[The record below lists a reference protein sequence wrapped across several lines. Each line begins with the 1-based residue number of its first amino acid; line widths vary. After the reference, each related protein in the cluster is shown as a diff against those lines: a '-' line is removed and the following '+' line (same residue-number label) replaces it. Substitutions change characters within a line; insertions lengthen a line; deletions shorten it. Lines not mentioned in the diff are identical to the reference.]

1 MKKFFLLALFLLPGC
16 ATYAT
21 FSETTHILA
30 EGIPYKSKITVSK
43 LYHGQKNYNNLDGL
57 KSKLTDYM
65 RYEES
70 LHGFASSDNP
80 VIEIEMSVESD
91 HTDCLP
97 CSFVTGLSLFVI
109 PSWETIRVKMDVTA
123 RNLKT
128 KKTLQFTETG
138 KYTTYYHLLALLAV
152 WRTQVAGEN
161 ELFAEMMGNV
171 FNRVALELKN

>member
-1 MKKFFLLALFLLPGC
+1 
-16 ATYAT
+16 
-21 FSETTHILA
+21 
-30 EGIPYKSKITVSK
+30 
-43 LYHGQKNYNNLDGL
+43 
-57 KSKLTDYM
+57 
-65 RYEES
+65 
-70 LHGFASSDNP
+70 
-80 VIEIEMSVESD
+80 
-91 HTDCLP
+91 
-97 CSFVTGLSLFVI
+97 
-109 PSWETIRVKMDVTA
+109 MDVTA